1 MIKGFE
7 EYTEPLNDYE
17 KNTLLPVIVK
27 GLSTKT
33 DKDKA
38 ITNVKMVKALRDAGY
53 SKLSEPRIRK
63 IINHIRVN
71 GIIKNLVASNK
82 GYWIEDNVYARREYA
97 ESIRQRAASM
107 MASLKHIELQ

>member
-7 EYTEPLNDYE
+7 EYTEPLTDYE

-38 ITNVKMVKALRDAGY
+38 ITNGKMVKALRDAGY
-53 SKLSEPRIRK
+53 AKLSEPRIRK

-71 GIIKNLVASNK
+71 GIIKNLVASNR
-82 GYWIEDNVYARREYA
+82 GYWIEQNINARKEYV
-97 ESIRQRAASM
+97 ESIKQRAASM
-107 MASLKHIELQ
+107 MASLNHIDV

>member
-17 KNTLLPVIVK
+17 QTTLLPVIVK

-33 DKDKA
+33 NKDKA
-38 ITNVKMVKALRDAGY
+38 ITNGKMVKALRDAGY
-53 SKLSEPRIRK
+53 TGLSEPRIRK

-71 GIIKNLVASNK
+71 GLIKNLVASNK
-82 GYWIEDNVYARREYA
+82 GYWIEENINARKEYVL
-97 ESIRQRAASM
+97 SIKQRAASM
-107 MASLKHIELQ
+107 MASLNHIEI